1 MKGHPRAG
9 LVLLCTA
16 LMIAFGVALPVA
28 SAQSGDDT
36 FVVGIA
42 EWYVPEGVE
51 FWSRVIVPKF
61 NELHPD
67 LKVEIRR
74 IGWGAEQLQVQYA
87 AGVAPDVIQYGSD
100 KFGSY
105 FPILAPLN
113 ELMERK
119 PLEDMDDF
127 PQAGFEAS
135 AKDGLYYGVPWYID
149 IRTLVYNKEY
159 FRQAGLD
166 DTRGPATWD
175 EVRDFA
181 QKLTRRDAGGQI
193 LVEGVK
199 IDPHWLIYSPWVFQ
213 GGGRYVTDD
222 MKSALNSEGTRR
234 AVEFT
239 RALVNE
245 YEVSVPPS
253 MGFAVDTGQSA
264 MGIESIGIL
273 ADAGQVEL
281 SDIGV
286 DFPPM
291 GVQRT
296 TLISPNQWGI
306 IRNSRHK
313 EAAWDWIWLASTYDH
328 LAEMAR
334 LNQISPPRASMIGES
349 PWADDPRTQTFLQIA
364 GMGTTFNGG
373 TPGFEQIVRNVVGPT
388 IQAILYEGES
398 LALLA
403 DASDRI
409 DAIIAEE
416 SAKLEQMLE

>member
-1 MKGHPRAG
+1 MAL
-9 LVLLCTA
+9 LVSLWVVLA
-16 LMIAFGVALPVA
+16 HVA
-28 SAQSGDDT
+28 SAQVDENT

-42 EWYVPEGVE
+42 EWYIPEGVE

-67 LKVEIRR
+67 LKVELRR
-74 IGWGAEQLQVQYA
+74 IGWGAEQIQVQYA

-105 FPILAPLN
+105 LPVLEPLN
-113 ELMERK
+113 EYMERK

-127 PQAGFEAS
+127 PRAGFEAS

-166 DTRGPATWD
+166 ENRGPSTWD
-175 EVRDFA
+175 EVREFA
-181 QKLTRRDAGGQI
+181 QKLTRRDANGQV

-213 GGGRYVTDD
+213 GGGRYVTSDG
-222 MKSALNSEGTRR
+222 KSALNSEGTRR

-245 YEVSVPPS
+245 YGVSVPPT
-253 MGFAVDTGQSA
+253 MGYGVDTGQSA

-273 ADAGQVEL
+273 SDAGAVDVN
-281 SDIGV
+281 DIGV

-291 GVQRT
+291 GAQRT

-334 LNQISPPRASMIGES
+334 LNQISPPRASMIAES

-364 GMGTTFNGG
+364 GIGSTFNGG

-388 IQAILYEGES
+388 INAILYEGES
-398 LALLA
+398 VALLA
-403 DASDRI
+403 EASARI

-416 SAKLEQMLE
+416 SAKLEELLK

>member
-1 MKGHPRAG
+1 
-9 LVLLCTA
+9 
-16 LMIAFGVALPVA
+16 MIAFGVALPVA